1 MTERLIKSLITEELF
16 GRRICESMED
26 TKLVDFLHS
35 QMVFPQIILEKLLIG
50 EPVTVPELRSILRN
64 KIINFEF
71 IKLDGDVRPAK
82 GTTMFKYIPKENRPS
97 GANPASEKVAAFWDM
112 DKSAWRSVSQRS
124 KEIVLQ
130 KDKETGKPKV
140 VVSDKKPKEEP
151 VKPEPKF
158 KSGDVHTFTTN
169 RGIST
174 DVEIVKDLSNGDVQV
189 YSPEYK
195 TLFAIDPKRI
205 GKEVTAEPEPR
216 PVPEPVEPVVR
227 PTIRPQAPPPI
238 PTQPEEIPE
247 PPVQSVPLNLD
258 YATKLAD
265 EIEDKEIVAP
275 GVERPA
281 YPDEKVGL
289 EPELRPAEEE
299 PLPPKEEI
307 TFKEEEPEERESPEG
322 PEDDEIKPFDA

>member
-1 MTERLIKSLITEELF
+1 MTERLIKSLIAEELF
-16 GRRICESMED
+16 GIRICESIEQI
-26 TKLVDFLHS
+26 KLIDFIHS
-35 QMVFPQIILEKLLIG
+35 EMVYPQIILEKLLIG
-50 EPVTVPELRSILRN
+50 EPITVPELRNILRN

-71 IKLDGDVRPAK
+71 IKLDGDIRPAK
-82 GTTMFKYIPKENRPS
+82 GTTMMKYVPQENRPT

-112 DKSAWRSVSQRS
+112 DKDAWRSVSQRS

-140 VVSDKKPKEEP
+140 VITDKRPKGEPIKPA
-151 VKPEPKF
+151 PKF
-158 KSGDVHTFTTN
+158 KQGDIHTFTTN

-174 DVEIVKDLSNGDVQV
+174 DVEIIKELPRGEYQV

-195 TLFAIDPKRI
+195 TLFAIDAKRI

-216 PVPEPVEPVVR
+216 PVPEPIQPIVKPS
-227 PTIRPQAPPPI
+227 IRPKAPLPI

-258 YATKLAD
+258 DATKLAD
-265 EIEDKEIVAP
+265 EIEDKEIIAP

-289 EPELRPAEEE
+289 EPELKPAEEE
-299 PLPPKEEI
+299 PLPPQEEI
-307 TFKEEEPEERESPEG
+307 TFKDEDREEDEGPEA
-322 PEDDEIKPFDA
+322 PEDDENKPFNA